1 MQIPSLSSPA
11 QSILSNSA
19 QNIDG
24 SRQVPGSAG
33 GASKPE
39 DSSQLS
45 GRDSSSQ
52 AVQSSADSVKEVA
65 APKQAVAVQTQVI
78 TTADETMGTS
88 LGLNVDI
95 MV

>member
-33 GASKPE
+33 GGDKPE

-45 GRDSSSQ
+45 GVESSSQ
-52 AVQSSADSVKEVA
+52 ASHSAAESVKEVT
-65 APKQAVAVQTQVI
+65 APKQVEAIQTQVV
-78 TTADETMGTS
+78 TTADETLGTS
-88 LGLNVDI
+88 LGLNIDV